1 MTFNC
6 SSRVILN
13 EGDDFTCV
21 CRGEDGSPPASV
33 IWYKDGVQIG
43 GTGTEN
49 KTLTLRNVERTAS
62 GTYKCV
68 AQSHTLYTDEKSVE
82 MIVYGKFNSYWF
94 HHIF

>member
-1 MTFNC
+1 
-6 SSRVILN
+6 
-13 EGDDFTCV
+13 V